1 MVCNIFGI
9 AEGQGNFMILDRIVH
24 FIIDIAYKATKSQPV
39 SQSASQRKKNL
50 CSFLNGCNKFFSNSH
65 APIYQF
71 KKNNLSKEEWDKLML
86 SIENA
91 NLEQSWDYAE
101 ALSKIGW
108 GIERYLIYYN
118 ETIIGF
124 FQIFKKR
131 YFFLRYIR
139 LERGPLFLDDSY
151 KVNHAIPILIKIRA
165 RWNFWKA
172 HLLLI
177 KPELPFQT
185 VYYDSLCSMG
195 FRLATK
201 SRWESSKVNLLQ
213 NEEKLLQNMKANWR
227 NSLKRSMKHLE
238 LKKTTQR
245 ADLDWLLDQYEK
257 FKIQKKIIGVARE
270 LIEVLYEQMI
280 GSGTIHILIA
290 KYKDVPASGIIIVT
304 HGKSCSYLLGWN
316 GEIGRKFNAHNFLL
330 WYAINEA
337 KLRGEIL
344 FDLGGILSDKRYK
357 QLSEFKSG
365 LNGKKYALVGTFY

>member
-1 MVCNIFGI
+1 
-9 AEGQGNFMILDRIVH
+9 
-24 FIIDIAYKATKSQPV
+24 
-39 SQSASQRKKNL
+39 
-50 CSFLNGCNKFFSNSH
+50 
-65 APIYQF
+65 
-71 KKNNLSKEEWDKLML
+71 ML

-151 KVNHAIPILIKIRA
+151 QVNHAIPILIKIRA
-165 RWNFWKA
+165 QWNFWKA
-172 HLLLI
+172 QLLLI

-201 SRWESSKVNLLQ
+201 SRWESSKINLLQ

-238 LKKTTQR
+238 LKKTIQR

-337 KLRGEIL
+337 KLRGEIS

-365 LNGKKYALVGTFY
+365 LNGKKYALVGAFY

>member
-1 MVCNIFGI
+1 
-9 AEGQGNFMILDRIVH
+9 
-24 FIIDIAYKATKSQPV
+24 
-39 SQSASQRKKNL
+39 
-50 CSFLNGCNKFFSNSH
+50 
-65 APIYQF
+65 
-71 KKNNLSKEEWDKLML
+71 
-86 SIENA
+86 
-91 NLEQSWDYAE
+91 
-101 ALSKIGW
+101 
-108 GIERYLIYYN
+108 
-118 ETIIGF
+118 
-124 FQIFKKR
+124 
-131 YFFLRYIR
+131 
-139 LERGPLFLDDSY
+139 LFLDDSY
-151 KVNHAIPILIKIRA
+151 QVNHAIPILIKIRA

-172 HLLLI
+172 QLLLI

-195 FRLATK
+195 FRLAIK
-201 SRWESSKVNLLQ
+201 SRWESSKVDLLQ
-213 NEEKLLQNMKANWR
+213 NEEKILQNMKANWR

-245 ADLDWLLDQYEK
+245 TDLDWLLDQYEK

-270 LIEVLYEQMI
+270 LIDALYEQMI

-290 KYKDVPASGIIIVT
+290 KYKDIPISGIIIVT

-337 KLRGEIL
+337 KLRGEIF